1 MKKNIATAMKKEY
14 LNQQAEIRH
23 QEAVI
28 QKLRSFNREKSIR
41 RAESR
46 EKLLS
51 LLLAAVMVLGLA
63 ACASSAPETTTAA
76 TTAPAA
82 EPTEAATEAAT
93 EAPTEAPV
101 ETVKL
106 NVAYMPNY
114 ASLWSVLTAMDQGFF
129 AEEGLEITLWEFASG
144 PEEIAAMEGG
154 SIDLAYIG
162 HGAHKLCINGQA
174 NIFMPSS
181 VHSTDRIIVLPSSG
195 VTSVDNISEL
205 KGKKV
210 AYNGGS
216 SSETALT
223 GALNAA
229 GLTMDDI
236 EAYEMDAVNMVA
248 AMMSGNVDACTAW
261 NPYSVQILQ
270 NCPGALELEFAT
282 NSVNMSSWIC
292 LPSYAEE
299 HHDVL
304 VRFSRALLKG
314 MQYAAQE
321 ENWEYAVGLY
331 AKQCAKDV
339 EACYVE
345 TGDATWFSAD
355 YVRASIADGT
365 FADLYTRQQQMF
377 IDNGAVEAPVAL
389 ENYVLWD
396 VMEEA
401 LG

>member
-1 MKKNIATAMKKEY
+1 MK
-14 LNQQAEIRH
+14 
-23 QEAVI
+23 
-28 QKLRSFNREKSIR
+28 
-41 RAESR
+41 
-46 EKLLS
+46 KLLS
-51 LLLAAVMVLGLA
+51 LLLVVVMVLGLA
-63 ACASSAPETTTAA
+63 ACGSSAPAS

-82 EPTEAATEAAT
+82 PAAPAADPAPAET
-93 EAPTEAPV
+93 AAPTAAPV

-181 VHSTDRIIVLPSSG
+181 VHSTDRIIVLPSSE
-195 VTSVDNISEL
+195 VTSVDNISNL

-261 NPYSVQILQ
+261 NPYSVQILE
-270 NCPGALELEFAT
+270 NCEGAIELEFAT

-292 LPSYAEE
+292 LPSYAEQN
-299 HHDVL
+299 HDVL
-304 VRFSRALLKG
+304 VRFTRALLKG

-355 YVRASIADGT
+355 YVKSAIADGT
-365 FADLYTRQQQMF
+365 FDDLYTRQQQMF
-377 IDNGAVEAPVAL
+377 IDNGAVAEKVAL
-389 ENYVLWD
+389 DQYILWD
-396 VMEEA
+396 VMKEA

>member
-1 MKKNIATAMKKEY
+1 MK
-14 LNQQAEIRH
+14 
-23 QEAVI
+23 
-28 QKLRSFNREKSIR
+28 
-41 RAESR
+41 
-46 EKLLS
+46 KLLS
-51 LLLAAVMVLGLA
+51 LLLVVVMVLGLA
-63 ACASSAPETTTAA
+63 ACGSSAPAS

-82 EPTEAATEAAT
+82 PAADPAPAETA
-93 EAPTEAPV
+93 APTAAPV
-101 ETVKL
+101 EPVKL

-181 VHSTDRIIVLPSSG
+181 VHSTDRIIVLPSSE
-195 VTSVDNISEL
+195 VTSVENISNL

-261 NPYSVQILQ
+261 NPYSVQILE
-270 NCPGALELEFAT
+270 NCEGAIELEFAT

-292 LPSYAEE
+292 LPSYAEQN
-299 HHDVL
+299 HDVL
-304 VRFSRALLKG
+304 VRFTRALLKG

-355 YVRASIADGT
+355 YVKSAIADGT
-365 FADLYTRQQQMF
+365 FDDLYTRQQQMF
-377 IDNGAVEAPVAL
+377 IDNGAVAEKVAL
-389 ENYVLWD
+389 DQYILWD
-396 VMEEA
+396 VMKEA

>member
-1 MKKNIATAMKKEY
+1 MK
-14 LNQQAEIRH
+14 
-23 QEAVI
+23 
-28 QKLRSFNREKSIR
+28 
-41 RAESR
+41 
-46 EKLLS
+46 KLLS

-195 VTSVDNISEL
+195 VTSAENISEL

-270 NCPGALELEFAT
+270 NCQGALELEFAT

-299 HHDVL
+299 HRDVL
-304 VRFSRALLKG
+304 VRFTRALLKG
-314 MQYAAQE
+314 MEYAAQE

-345 TGDATWFSAD
+345 TGDATWFSAE
-355 YVRASIADGT
+355 YVRASLADGT

-377 IDNGAVEAPVAL
+377 IDNGAVAEKVEL
-389 ENYVLWD
+389 DQYILWD

>member
-1 MKKNIATAMKKEY
+1 MKYKVTLKGRVYEVEVEAGQAMLLDEY
-14 LNQQAEIRH
+14 
-23 QEAVI
+23 EA
-28 QKLRSFNREKSIR
+28 L
-41 RAESR
+41 
-46 EKLLS
+46 
-51 LLLAAVMVLGLA
+51 
-63 ACASSAPETTTAA
+63 
-76 TTAPAA
+76 APAA
-82 EPTEAATEAAT
+82 PAADPAPAETA
-93 EAPTEAPV
+93 APTAAPV

-181 VHSTDRIIVLPSSG
+181 VHSTDRIIVLPSSE
-195 VTSVDNISEL
+195 VTSVENISNL

-261 NPYSVQILQ
+261 NPYSVQILE
-270 NCPGALELEFAT
+270 NCEGAIELEFAT

-292 LPSYAEE
+292 LPSYAEQN
-299 HHDVL
+299 HDVL
-304 VRFSRALLKG
+304 VRFTRALLKG

-355 YVRASIADGT
+355 YVKSAIADGT
-365 FADLYTRQQQMF
+365 FDDLYTRQQQMF
-377 IDNGAVEAPVAL
+377 IDNGAVAEKVAL
-389 ENYVLWD
+389 DQYILWD
-396 VMEEA
+396 VMKEA

>member
-1 MKKNIATAMKKEY
+1 MK
-14 LNQQAEIRH
+14 
-23 QEAVI
+23 
-28 QKLRSFNREKSIR
+28 
-41 RAESR
+41 
-46 EKLLS
+46 KLLS

-129 AEEGLEITLWEFASG
+129 AEENLEITLWEFASG

-261 NPYSVQILQ
+261 NPYSVQILE
-270 NCPGALELEFAT
+270 NCEGAQELEFAT

>member
-1 MKKNIATAMKKEY
+1 MKKVLA
-14 LNQQAEIRH
+14 
-23 QEAVI
+23 
-28 QKLRSFNREKSIR
+28 
-41 RAESR
+41 
-46 EKLLS
+46 
-51 LLLAAVMVLGLA
+51 LLLTLVMVLSLA
-63 ACASSAPETTTAA
+63 ACASNT
-76 TTAPAA
+76 PA
-82 EPTEAATEAAT
+82 PTEPPKTDAPATEAPTQAPT

-101 ETVKL
+101 ETVSL

-114 ASLWSVLTAMDQGFF
+114 ASLWSVLTAIDKGYF
-129 AEEGLEITLWEFASG
+129 AEEGLEVTLWEFADG
-144 PEEIAAMEGG
+144 PSEIAAMEGG

-174 NIFMPSS
+174 NIFLPSS

-195 VTSVDNISEL
+195 VTSVDDISNL
-205 KGKKV
+205 KGKRV

-236 EAYEMDAVNMVA
+236 EAYEMEAVNMVA

-270 NCPGALELEFAT
+270 NCEGALELEFAT
-282 NSVNMSSWIC
+282 DSVNMSSWIC

-299 HHDVL
+299 NRDVL
-304 VRFSRALLKG
+304 VRFTRALLKG
-314 MQYAAQE
+314 MEFASKE
-321 ENWEYAVGLY
+321 ENWDYVVELY

-339 EACYVE
+339 TECQVE
-345 TGDATWFSAD
+345 TADATWFSAE
-355 YVRASIADGT
+355 YVKASLSDGT
-365 FADLYTRQQQMF
+365 FQDLYTRQQAMF
-377 IDNGAVEAPVAL
+377 LESGAVESEVPL
-389 ENYVLWD
+389 ENYILFD
-396 VMEEA
+396 VMTEA

>member
-1 MKKNIATAMKKEY
+1 MK
-14 LNQQAEIRH
+14 
-23 QEAVI
+23 
-28 QKLRSFNREKSIR
+28 
-41 RAESR
+41 
-46 EKLLS
+46 KLLS
-51 LLLAAVMVLGLA
+51 LLLVVVMVLGLA
-63 ACASSAPETTTAA
+63 ACGSSAPAS

-82 EPTEAATEAAT
+82 PAAPAADPAPAET
-93 EAPTEAPV
+93 AAPTAAPV
-101 ETVKL
+101 EPVKL

-181 VHSTDRIIVLPSSG
+181 VHSTDRIIVLPSSE
-195 VTSVDNISEL
+195 VTSVDNISNL

-261 NPYSVQILQ
+261 NPYSVQILE
-270 NCPGALELEFAT
+270 NCEGAIELEFAT

-292 LPSYAEE
+292 LPSYAEQN
-299 HHDVL
+299 HDVL
-304 VRFSRALLKG
+304 VRFTRALLKG

-355 YVRASIADGT
+355 YVKSAIADGT
-365 FADLYTRQQQMF
+365 FDDLYTRQQQMF
-377 IDNGAVEAPVAL
+377 IDNGAVAEKVAL
-389 ENYVLWD
+389 DQYILWD
-396 VMEEA
+396 VMNEA

>member
-1 MKKNIATAMKKEY
+1 MK
-14 LNQQAEIRH
+14 
-23 QEAVI
+23 
-28 QKLRSFNREKSIR
+28 
-41 RAESR
+41 
-46 EKLLS
+46 KLLS
-51 LLLAAVMVLGLA
+51 LLLVVVMVLGLA
-63 ACASSAPETTTAA
+63 ACGSSAPAS

-82 EPTEAATEAAT
+82 PTAPAADPAPAETA
-93 EAPTEAPV
+93 APTAAPV
-101 ETVKL
+101 EPVKL

-181 VHSTDRIIVLPSSG
+181 VHSTDRIIVLPSSE
-195 VTSVDNISEL
+195 VTSVDNISNL

-261 NPYSVQILQ
+261 NPYSVQILE
-270 NCPGALELEFAT
+270 NCEGAMELEFAT

-292 LPSYAEE
+292 LPSYAEQN
-299 HHDVL
+299 HDVL
-304 VRFSRALLKG
+304 VRFTRALLKG
-314 MQYAAQE
+314 MEYAAQE

-355 YVRASIADGT
+355 YVKSAIADGT
-365 FADLYTRQQQMF
+365 FDDLYTRQQQMF
-377 IDNGAVEAPVAL
+377 IDNGAVAEKVAL
-389 ENYVLWD
+389 DQYILWD
-396 VMEEA
+396 VMKEA

>member
-1 MKKNIATAMKKEY
+1 MK
-14 LNQQAEIRH
+14 
-23 QEAVI
+23 
-28 QKLRSFNREKSIR
+28 
-41 RAESR
+41 
-46 EKLLS
+46 KLLS
-51 LLLAAVMVLGLA
+51 LLLVVVMVLGLA
-63 ACASSAPETTTAA
+63 ACGSSAPAS

-82 EPTEAATEAAT
+82 PAADPAPAETA
-93 EAPTEAPV
+93 APTAAPV

-162 HGAHKLCINGQA
+162 HGAHKQCINGQA

-181 VHSTDRIIVLPSSG
+181 VHSTDRIIVLPSSE
-195 VTSVDNISEL
+195 VTSVENISNL

-261 NPYSVQILQ
+261 NPYSVQILE
-270 NCPGALELEFAT
+270 NCEGAIELEFAT

-292 LPSYAEE
+292 LPSYAEQN
-299 HHDVL
+299 HDVL
-304 VRFSRALLKG
+304 VRFTRALLKG

-355 YVRASIADGT
+355 YVKSAIADGT
-365 FADLYTRQQQMF
+365 FDDLYTRQQQMF
-377 IDNGAVEAPVAL
+377 IDNGAVAEKVAL
-389 ENYVLWD
+389 DQYILWD
-396 VMEEA
+396 VMKEA

>member
-1 MKKNIATAMKKEY
+1 MK
-14 LNQQAEIRH
+14 
-23 QEAVI
+23 
-28 QKLRSFNREKSIR
+28 
-41 RAESR
+41 
-46 EKLLS
+46 KLLS
-51 LLLAAVMVLGLA
+51 LLLAAVMILGLA
-63 ACASSAPETTTAA
+63 ACGSSAPAPTTAA

-82 EPTEAATEAAT
+82 
-93 EAPTEAPV
+93 APAETTAAPV

-114 ASLWSVLTAMDQGFF
+114 ASLWSVLTAIDQGFF

-181 VHSTDRIIVLPSSG
+181 VHSTDRIIVLPTSE
-195 VTSVDNISEL
+195 VTSVDNISNL

-261 NPYSVQILQ
+261 NPYSVQILE
-270 NCPGALELEFAT
+270 NCQGALELEFAT

-304 VRFSRALLKG
+304 VRFTRALLKG
-314 MQYAAQE
+314 MEYASQE

-345 TGDATWFSAD
+345 TGDATWFSAE
-355 YVRASIADGT
+355 YVRASLADGT

-377 IDNGAVEAPVAL
+377 IDNGAVAEKVEL
-389 ENYVLWD
+389 DQYILWD